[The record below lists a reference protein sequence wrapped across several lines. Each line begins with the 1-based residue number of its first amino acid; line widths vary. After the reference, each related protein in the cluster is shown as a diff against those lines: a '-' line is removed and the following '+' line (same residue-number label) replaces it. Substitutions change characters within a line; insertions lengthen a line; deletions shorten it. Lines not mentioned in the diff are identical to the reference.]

1 MSESIQGLKRSHYCG
16 LVNKNLKDKEVT
28 LMGWVH
34 RRRDHGGVIFI
45 DLRDREGRVQVVF
58 NPEKGATLFQKAET
72 VRNEDVLAV
81 VGTVNLRPKGTVNPN
96 LATGEIEVTA
106 NELRILSKAKTP
118 PFYIDDEVDV
128 DENIRLKYRYLDL
141 RRPVLQKG
149 LILRH
154 QAIKTIRDYFY
165 SKGFLEIETPMLTKS
180 TPEGARDYLV
190 PSRLHEGEFFALP
203 QSPQLF
209 KQLLMVAGFDKY
221 YQVVRCFRDEDLR
234 ADRQP
239 EFTQLDV
246 EMSFV
251 EREDILTMMEEMIV
265 KLFQECLGVEV
276 KTPLP
281 RLSYQEAMSR
291 FGVDKPDL
299 RFGME
304 LVDIGGE
311 VKNCQFKVFAKVLE
325 KGGQVKGINAQGCG
339 HYSRKDIDD
348 LTKFVGIYGAK
359 GLAYFI
365 LTENGIKSPL
375 TKFFTP
381 EELDSIVEKMQGKP
395 GDLLLFV
402 ADEPAVVAASLG
414 HLRLEL
420 GKRLD
425 LINQE
430 EFNFLWVVDFPLLE
444 YDVEDKRWVAMHHPF
459 TSPRDED
466 LTLMKTEPQKVR
478 AKAYD
483 IILNGVEIGGGSIRI
498 HQRDVQELMFN
509 TLGLSPTETQEKF
522 GFLLDAFEYGV
533 PPHGGIALGI
543 DRLLMLMAGRSTIRD
558 VIAFP
563 KTQSAMDLMT
573 EAPSAVAPRQLRE
586 LHIKVNQS
594 KNKQNVE
601 KS

>member
-1 MSESIQGLKRSHYCG
+1 MSESIQGLKRSNYCG
-16 LVNKNLKDKEVT
+16 LINQDYFSQEVT

-34 RRRDHGGVIFI
+34 RRRDHGGVIFL

-58 NPEKGATLFQKAET
+58 NPEIGTELFQKAES

-81 VGTVNLRPKGTVNPN
+81 VGVVNSRPEGTINPN
-96 LATGEIEVTA
+96 LVTGEIEVIA
-106 NELRILSKAKTP
+106 KDLRILSSAKTP

-128 DENIRLKYRYLDL
+128 DETIRLKYRYLDL
-141 RRPVLQKG
+141 RRPIMQKG

-154 QAIKTIRDYFY
+154 KAIKVIRDYFTE
-165 SKGFLEIETPMLTKS
+165 KGFLEIETPMLTKS

-190 PSRLHEGEFFALP
+190 PSRLHEGDFFALP

-209 KQLLMVAGFDKY
+209 KQILMVAGFDKY
-221 YQVVRCFRDEDLR
+221 YQIARCFRDEDLR

-251 EREDILTMMEEMIV
+251 ERDDVLTIMEEMLK
-265 KLFQECLGVEV
+265 KLFKECLDVDV

-281 RLSYQEAMSR
+281 RLSYQEAMDR

-299 RFGME
+299 RFGLE
-304 LVDIGGE
+304 LVDVGTE
-311 VKNCQFKVFAKVLE
+311 VKDSQFKVFASVVE
-325 KGGQVKGINAQGCG
+325 KGGQVKGINAKGCA

-348 LTKFVGIYGAK
+348 LTKLAGVYGAK

-365 LTENGIKSPL
+365 LTDEGIKSTI
-375 TKFFTP
+375 TKFFTQDQ
-381 EELDSIVEKMQGKP
+381 LDAIVTKLAGES

-402 ADEPAVVAASLG
+402 ADEPTVVAAALG

-420 GKRLD
+420 GKRLN
-425 LINQE
+425 LINEQ
-430 EFNFLWVVDFPLLE
+430 EFNFLWVVDFPLFE
-444 YDVEDKRWVAMHHPF
+444 YNPEDKRWVAMHHPF
-459 TSPRDED
+459 TSPLDAD
-466 LTLMKTEPQKVR
+466 LPLMATEPHKVR

-483 IILNGVEIGGGSIRI
+483 IILNGIEIGGGSIRI
-498 HQRDVQELMFN
+498 HQRDVQELMFK
-509 TLGLSPTETQEKF
+509 TLGLSSEEAQEKF

-533 PPHGGIALGI
+533 PPHGGIAFGI
-543 DRLLMLMAGRSTIRD
+543 DRLLMLMSGRNTIRD

-573 EAPSAVAPRQLRE
+573 QAPSSVSPKQLRE
-586 LHIKVNQS
+586 LHIKVNS
-594 KNKQNVE
+594 RETK
-601 KS
+601 

>member
-1 MSESIQGLKRSHYCG
+1 MSESIEGLKRSHYCG
-16 LVNKNLKDKEVT
+16 LVNKDFVGQEVT

-58 NPEKGATLFQKAET
+58 NPEIGTALFQKAET
-72 VRNEDVLAV
+72 VRNEYVLAV
-81 VGTVNLRPKGTVNPN
+81 VGTVNLRPEGTVNPN

-106 NELRILSKAKTP
+106 KDLRILSAAKTP

-128 DENIRLKYRYLDL
+128 DENVRLKYRYLDL
-141 RRPVLQKG
+141 RRPLMQKG

-154 QAIKTIRDYFY
+154 QAVKVIRDYFHER
-165 SKGFLEIETPMLTKS
+165 GFLEIETPMLTKS

-209 KQLLMVAGFDKY
+209 KQLLMVAGFDRY
-221 YQVVRCFRDEDLR
+221 YQIVRCFRDEDLR

-251 EREDILTMMEEMIV
+251 EREDVLTVMEEML
-265 KLFQECLGVEV
+265 KRLFKECLGVEV

-281 RLSYQEAMSR
+281 RLSYQEAMNR

-304 LVDIGGE
+304 LVDVGEE
-311 VKNCQFKVFAKVLE
+311 VKNCQFKVFAKALE
-325 KGGQVKGINAQGCG
+325 KGGQVKGINAKGCA

-348 LTKFVGIYGAK
+348 LTNFAGIFGAK
-359 GLAYFI
+359 GLAYFM
-365 LTENGIKSPL
+365 LTAEGIKSPL

-381 EELDSIVEKMQGKP
+381 EELDRIVAKMKGEP

-402 ADEPAVVAASLG
+402 ADEASVVAASLG

-430 EFNFLWVVDFPLLE
+430 EFNFLWVVDFPLFE
-444 YDVEDKRWVAMHHPF
+444 YSAEEKRWVAMHHPF

-466 LTLMKTEPQKVR
+466 LSLLETEPQTVR

-498 HQRDVQELMFN
+498 HQRDVQELMFK
-509 TLGLSPTETQEKF
+509 TLGLSPAEAQEKF

-533 PPHGGIALGI
+533 PPHGGLAFGI
-543 DRLLMLMAGRSTIRD
+543 DRLLMLMAGRSTVRD

-563 KTQSAMDLMT
+563 KTQSAMDLLT
-573 EAPSAVAPRQLRE
+573 QAPSAVAPRQLRE
-586 LHIKVNQS
+586 LHIKVNAHD
-594 KNKQNVE
+594 NKENKV

>member
-1 MSESIQGLKRSHYCG
+1 MSESLRGLKRSHYCG
-16 LVNKNLKDKEVT
+16 VVNKDFVGQEVT

-34 RRRDHGGVIFI
+34 RRRDHGGVIFV
-45 DLRDREGRVQVVF
+45 DLRDREGRIQVVF
-58 NPEKGATLFQKAET
+58 NPIIGAALFQKAET

-81 VGTVNLRPKGTVNPN
+81 VGTVNLRPEGTINPN
-96 LATGEIEVTA
+96 LATGEIEVA
-106 NELRILSKAKTP
+106 AKDLRILSTAKTP
-118 PFYIDDEVDV
+118 PFYIDDDVEV

-141 RRPVLQKG
+141 RRPVMQKG
-149 LILRH
+149 LILRD
-154 QAIKTIRDYFY
+154 QVVKIIRDFFHG
-165 SKGFLEIETPMLTKS
+165 KGFLEIETPMLTKS

-221 YQVVRCFRDEDLR
+221 YQLARCFRDEDLR

-251 EREDILTMMEEMIV
+251 EREDVLTVMEEMV
-265 KLFQECLGVEV
+265 SRLFQKCLGVEV

-281 RLSYQEAMSR
+281 RLSYQEAINR

-304 LVDIGGE
+304 LVDVGEE
-311 VKNCQFKVFAKVLE
+311 VKNCQFKVFTQALE
-325 KGGQVKGINAQGCG
+325 KGGQVKGIKAKGCA
-339 HYSRKDIDD
+339 HYSRKDLDD
-348 LTKFVGIYGAK
+348 LTRFASIYGAK
-359 GLAYFI
+359 GLAYFM
-365 LTENGIKSPL
+365 LTAEGIKSPL
-375 TKFFTP
+375 TKFFTS
-381 EELDSIVEKMQGKP
+381 EELERIVAKMEGEP

-402 ADEPAVVAASLG
+402 ADEASVVAASLG

-430 EFNFLWVVDFPLLE
+430 EFNFLWVVDFPLFE
-444 YDVEDKRWVAMHHPF
+444 YDQEEKRWVAMHHPF
-459 TSPRDED
+459 TSPKDED
-466 LTLMKTEPQKVR
+466 LSLMETEPQKVQ

-483 IILNGVEIGGGSIRI
+483 LILNGVEIGGGSIRI
-498 HQRDVQELMFN
+498 HQRDVQELMFK
-509 TLGLSPTETQEKF
+509 TLGFSSAEAQEKF

-543 DRLLMLMAGRSTIRD
+543 DRLLMLMAERSTVRD

-573 EAPSAVAPRQLRE
+573 QAPSAVSPRQLKE
-586 LHIKVNQS
+586 LHLRINTRE
-594 KNKQNVE
+594 NK
-601 KS
+601 